1 MEIHCK
7 VFFRNDIRRFPM
19 NGVGFLELQKI
30 IQTLFGL
37 EKEFT
42 LQYRDNE
49 NDLVVVSSNEE
60 LACALSC
67 INGNILQ
74 VIVQD
79 PTPPAMDVDQK
90 TTPTPPFNPYWG
102 HFGHFRN
109 HGGPPPSFHHG
120 GPPPPFH
127 HGGHPHFNGG
137 HPHFNG
143 GLTPPFHRH
152 CHFGKDQSRRCNRF
166 AMKKEIM
173 SRKLKEIE
181 SLIMEMTGQE
191 EGTLTP
197 LQQKRLN
204 CLQKKK
210 RSLENHLLKIDEWT
224 NLWSGKKSEKCFK
237 KHAKHE
243 KKFMKKMDKHGKFFD
258 GCPIFI

>member
-79 PTPPAMDVDQK
+79 PTPPSMDVDQK
-90 TTPTPPFNPYWG
+90 SSFP
-102 HFGHFRN
+102 
-109 HGGPPPSFHHG
+109 GGF
-120 GPPPPFH
+120 PPPFH
-127 HGGHPHFNGG
+127 GGHHHFHGGHHHFHGGHPHSRGGHPHGGHPHF
-137 HPHFNG
+137 HG

-173 SRKLKEIE
+173 SQKLKEIE
-181 SLIMEMTGQE
+181 SLIMETAGQE
-191 EGTLTP
+191 EGTLSP
-197 LQQKRLN
+197 LQQKRLY

-210 RSLENHLLKIDEWT
+210 EIFGKSFVEN
-224 NLWSGKKSEKCFK
+224 
-237 KHAKHE
+237 
-243 KKFMKKMDKHGKFFD
+243 
-258 GCPIFI
+258 